1 MTKHLFVN
9 QLRQETTV
17 PPIIIR
23 KIYNDIIQHELTGDV
38 YDNTTDYIGEITLA
52 APTYKEWA
60 DKVHESFPDLIIN
73 SLYYMLF
80 QDSNVESIMSNWLL
94 SKGVGD
100 GVGIT
105 YDDAKNNLIV
115 SLPSFKNNTS
125 IEYFN
130 ELQHFLKITTINN
143 SCFENCTNLKEIN
156 LSNITNLGNYEFKN
170 DTSLEKVVL
179 GNISTISDTCFYG
192 CRLLENVINGENIT
206 TVNSGAFNGCSS
218 LETIDLSNC
227 TSIGNNAFQ
236 GCSGLQT
243 ITLNNNITEL
253 PQSVFQSCGSINI
266 DVSNITKFNRY
277 CLSSCTLE
285 SITLNNN
292 ITELGQDALHGITVN
307 SEVVIPASVTVLGS
321 NVFNSFRPK
330 HIKFLSSVPA
340 TTDGD
345 AFYGFATQSGGKIRV
360 PAGSLETYKNAVG
373 WERIKNN
380 TNWEEY

>member
-17 PPIIIR
+17 PPVIIR

-80 QDSNVESIMSNWLL
+80 QDNNIESIMSNWLL

-125 IEYFN
+125 IKYFN
-130 ELQHFLKITTINN
+130 ELQYFLKITSLND

-156 LSNITNLGNYEFKN
+156 LSNITNLGRWIFSN
-170 DTSLEKVVL
+170 DSKLTNVIL
-179 GNISTISDTCFYG
+179 GNISTITDSCFAR
-192 CRLLENVINGENIT
+192 CTLLETVINSENIT
-206 TVNSGAFNGCSS
+206 TVNNNGFYGCSS
-218 LETIDLSNC
+218 LESIDLSNC
-227 TSIGNNAFQ
+227 TNIYNGGFA
-236 GCSGLQT
+236 GCASLT
-243 ITLNNNITEL
+243 N
-253 PQSVFQSCGSINI
+253 V
-266 DVSNITKFNRY
+266 D
-277 CLSSCTLE
+277 LSSIV
-285 SITLNNN
+285 S
-292 ITELGQDALHGITVN
+292 LGQDAFAGCTKLTLSN
-307 SEVVIPASVTVLGS
+307 ST
-321 NVFNSFRPK
+321 F
-330 HIKFLSSVPA
+330 VPS
-340 TTDGD
+340 
-345 AFYGFATQSGGKIRV
+345 QR
-360 PAGSLETYKNAVG
+360 
-373 WERIKNN
+373 
-380 TNWEEY
+380 